1 MPYVYLIQP
10 VELVGTNRY
19 KIGMSSLD
27 NLNRMK
33 SYKNGTRHLFICEKP
48 NALEI
53 ERKLIKAFNSK
64 YKLIGGNEYFE
75 VDDEQTMIELFIS
88 VAMGY
93 AKKEESEPTPIKN
106 WMNKFAYKTTIS
118 MKSNEII
125 R

>member
-1 MPYVYLIQP
+1 M
-10 VELVGTNRY
+10 
-19 KIGMSSLD
+19 
-27 NLNRMK
+27 
-33 SYKNGTRHLFICEKP
+33 FIFEKP
-48 NALEI
+48 NALEV

-93 AKKEESEPTPIKN
+93 VKKEESEPTPIKN

>member
-33 SYKNGTRHLFICEKP
+33 SYKNGTRHLFICEKS
-48 NALEI
+48 NALEV

-75 VDDEQTMIELFIS
+75 VDNEQSMIELFIS

-93 AKKEESEPTPIKN
+93 AKKEESDPTPIKN
-106 WMNKFAYKTTIS
+106 WMNKFAYNTTTI
-118 MKSNEII
+118 
-125 R
+125 